1 MYKEPNDFILR
12 VAWKPAPLF
21 QNLEYDFG
29 WYKNIFENYL
39 NEISHLSSYF
49 SFYLFVFY
57 LYEYFT

>member
-12 VAWKPAPLF
+12 VAWKFAPLF

-29 WYKNIFENYL
+29 WYKNIFENYFK
-39 NEISHLSSYF
+39 EISHLSSYF